1 MVATRAGDPR
11 SRVDPSPRRSC
22 EFPRSRQSH
31 HQFATICTAKHVA
44 ELARRLFDPVEHL
57 LAGPLLGILLGIY
70 AWGVWNLKRVALPI
84 AYVYAA
90 YVSANLFLYPRF
102 QSVPDGPGG
111 TLTYVLYGAVA
122 VGASV
127 GCAILLTRRKA
138 ELT

>member
-1 MVATRAGDPR
+1 MTNERRG
-11 SRVDPSPRRSC
+11 RVLSILAVSFGVLAVSNLLKPLGLEGPTTGLVFFGHRLSG
-22 EFPRSRQSH
+22 
-31 HQFATICTAKHVA
+31 TAN
-44 ELARRLFDPVEHL
+44 L

-111 TLTYVLYGAVA
+111 TLAYVLYGAVA